1 MSGGSGLME
10 NRESPDFKSPEVG
23 ISAIVETFRL
33 AGVDQYED
41 VICVFAKKKIDIPK
55 SFSFPFVTR
64 KVTTIIFIEG
74 GQALSRF

>member
-1 MSGGSGLME
+1 ME

-23 ISAIVETFRL
+23 ISAIVETFRF

>member
-23 ISAIVETFRL
+23 ISAIVETFRF

-41 VICVFAKKKIDIPK
+41 VICVFAKKKKNRHPK
-55 SFSFPFVTR
+55 KLQFPFCH
-64 KVTTIIFIEG
+64 
-74 GQALSRF
+74 

>member
-23 ISAIVETFRL
+23 ISAIVETFRF

-41 VICVFAKKKIDIPK
+41 VI
-55 SFSFPFVTR
+55 
-64 KVTTIIFIEG
+64 
-74 GQALSRF
+74 

>member
-1 MSGGSGLME
+1 ME

-23 ISAIVETFRL
+23 ISAIVETFRF

-41 VICVFAKKKIDIPK
+41 VIRVFAKKKIDIPK

>member
-1 MSGGSGLME
+1 ME

-23 ISAIVETFRL
+23 ISAVVETFRF

-41 VICVFAKKKIDIPK
+41 VICVFAKKKKIDIPK

>member
-1 MSGGSGLME
+1 ME

-23 ISAIVETFRL
+23 ISAVVETFRF

-41 VICVFAKKKIDIPK
+41 VICVFAQKKIDIPK

-64 KVTTIIFIEG
+64 KVTTIVFIEG

>member
-23 ISAIVETFRL
+23 ISAVVETFRF

-41 VICVFAKKKIDIPK
+41 VICVFAKKKKNRHPK
-55 SFSFPFVTR
+55 KLQFPFCH
-64 KVTTIIFIEG
+64 
-74 GQALSRF
+74 

>member
-23 ISAIVETFRL
+23 ISAVVETFRF

-41 VICVFAKKKIDIPK
+41 VICVFAKKKNRHPK
-55 SFSFPFVTR
+55 KLQFPFCH
-64 KVTTIIFIEG
+64 
-74 GQALSRF
+74 